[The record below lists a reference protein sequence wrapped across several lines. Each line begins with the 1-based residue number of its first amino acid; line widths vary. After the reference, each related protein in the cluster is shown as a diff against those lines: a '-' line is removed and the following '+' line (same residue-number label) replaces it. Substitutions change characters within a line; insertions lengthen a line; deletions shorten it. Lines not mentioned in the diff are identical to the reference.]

1 MSGTN
6 GRHEF
11 PPDFLFG
18 TATSA
23 YQIEGATTEDGRG
36 PSIWDTFS
44 ATPGKVWNGDTGA
57 IACDSYHRYGVDIA
71 RMQELGLNAY
81 RFSIAWPRVI
91 PEGRGRVN
99 EAGLDFYDRLV
110 DDLLAAGIQPF
121 VSLYHWDLPQALEDA
136 GGWPERATP
145 EAFGDYVEVIAKRLG
160 DRVRNWLTQNEP
172 YCISWLG
179 YGLGLHAPGRTERA
193 SAVAATHHVLLSH
206 GLALETLRRDSPKA
220 EVGIVLDSWPVYP
233 ESDDPRDAEAAVE
246 ADGMRNRLFFDPVLR
261 GSYPE
266 DVVEWLADTPLP
278 VRDGDLALI
287 SAPIDFVGLNN
298 YSRTIV
304 RADTDGRPHSVMNGG
319 PTTDMGWEIYPNGI
333 YDVLSRLHHEY
344 GVQKLYVTE
353 NGAAFADVPRH
364 DGRIEDHDRIA
375 YLTQYLG
382 AVGRAIEDGIP
393 VRGYFVWS
401 LLDNFEWAYGYSR
414 RFGLLYVDFP
424 TLERIPKSS
433 FYWYRDVIGSRT
445 VPELEPAPVSGDEPT

>member
-1 MSGTN
+1 
-6 GRHEF
+6 
-11 PPDFLFG
+11 
-18 TATSA
+18 
-23 YQIEGATTEDGRG
+23 
-36 PSIWDTFS
+36 
-44 ATPGKVWNGDTGA
+44 
-57 IACDSYHRYGVDIA
+57 
-71 RMQELGLNAY
+71 
-81 RFSIAWPRVI
+81 
-91 PEGRGRVN
+91 
-99 EAGLDFYDRLV
+99 
-110 DDLLAAGIQPF
+110 
-121 VSLYHWDLPQALEDA
+121 
-136 GGWPERATP
+136 
-145 EAFGDYVEVIAKRLG
+145 
-160 DRVRNWLTQNEP
+160 
-172 YCISWLG
+172 
-179 YGLGLHAPGRTERA
+179 
-193 SAVAATHHVLLSH
+193 
-206 GLALETLRRDSPKA
+206 
-220 EVGIVLDSWPVYP
+220 
-233 ESDDPRDAEAAVE
+233 
-246 ADGMRNRLFFDPVLR
+246 
-261 GSYPE
+261 
-266 DVVEWLADTPLP
+266 